1 MFNSNCIAV
10 DDMVCAYLP
19 NIHTSI
25 RTGMM
30 PHVQVTRVRRKPTGI
45 PPDDEEPIKGSA
57 MGTDKCPHDF
67 AGIGAMV
74 SALV

>member
-1 MFNSNCIAV
+1 MLNSAV
-10 DDMVCAYLP
+10 NA
-19 NIHTSI
+19 
-25 RTGMM
+25 
-30 PHVQVTRVRRKPTGI
+30 TRVRRKPIGV
-45 PPDDEEPIKGSA
+45 PPDDEEPITGSA